1 MTTTG
6 AKRDWNRL
14 TEEEDLL
21 ERKPKARTE
30 ISTYVREKE
39 GARGGQKVRET
50 VKVEKR
56 IFPVNK
62 RVLERKEM
70 RKFGDVAGVPLNQHL
85 KGDYVVSAE
94 VNIET
99 MLCADKGEIDIV
111 NKLSKI
117 NTESIKI
124 KKDKEKMELLA

>member
-1 MTTTG
+1 
-6 AKRDWNRL
+6 
-14 TEEEDLL
+14 
-21 ERKPKARTE
+21 
-30 ISTYVREKE
+30 
-39 GARGGQKVRET
+39 
-50 VKVEKR
+50 
-56 IFPVNK
+56 
-62 RVLERKEM
+62 
-70 RKFGDVAGVPLNQHL
+70 L
-85 KGDYVVSAE
+85 KGDFVVSAE

>member
-1 MTTTG
+1 MAATNT
-6 AKRDWNRL
+6 KRDWNRL

-39 GARGGQKVRET
+39 GTRTGQTVRET

-70 RKFGDVAGVPLNQHL
+70 KKFGDVTGVPLH
-85 KGDYVVSAE
+85 
-94 VNIET
+94 
-99 MLCADKGEIDIV
+99 
-111 NKLSKI
+111 
-117 NTESIKI
+117 
-124 KKDKEKMELLA
+124 